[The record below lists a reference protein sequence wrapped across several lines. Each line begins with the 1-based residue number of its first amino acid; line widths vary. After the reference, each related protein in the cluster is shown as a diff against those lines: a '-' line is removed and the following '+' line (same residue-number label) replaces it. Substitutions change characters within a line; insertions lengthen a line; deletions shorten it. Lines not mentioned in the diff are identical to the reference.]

1 MKERSPHP
9 MNLWASQLF
18 LRELPEVR
26 TLAIVSVSMDSGVL
40 GWGAVNWNEPGEL
53 GDWTP

>member
-1 MKERSPHP
+1 